1 MTVTRPRAGSRLARR
16 TRLPFGYTRQADA
29 RLPLPQ
35 EDGGARGTVQ
45 RALKHVRQAEGRVA
59 KREVRVTAREQ
70 LAPVLN
76 HEACQLALHAAAV
89 VQTATRLAAHQLGD
103 DFNERTASTTT
114 EARKSAPRAAHCP
127 APVPP
132 SDALTAFRV
141 GCFCAQSRR

>member
-1 MTVTRPRAGSRLARR
+1 MAS
-16 TRLPFGYTRQADA
+16 TRLSHKAITPLRGIPDKPMPDCRSPKKMAEREA
-29 RLPLPQ
+29 R
-35 EDGGARGTVQ
+35 
-45 RALKHVRQAEGRVA
+45 
-59 KREVRVTAREQ
+59 
-70 LAPVLN
+70 
-76 HEACQLALHAAAV
+76 
-89 VQTATRLAAHQLGD
+89 D

>member
-1 MTVTRPRAGSRLARR
+1 MRSIYAQSEQGADSRVGLAFPSGIPDKPMPGRR
-16 TRLPFGYTRQADA
+16 SPEKMAEREARFG
-29 RLPLPQ
+29 
-35 EDGGARGTVQ
+35 
-45 RALKHVRQAEGRVA
+45 ALKHVRQAEGRVA

-114 EARKSAPRAAHCP
+114 EARKSAPRAAH
-127 APVPP
+127 
-132 SDALTAFRV
+132 
-141 GCFCAQSRR
+141 